1 MEFTN
6 CGCTWAES
14 VVHVTVSCCGMRSGV
29 ERRAGVVVSALL
41 SASALVGCS
50 EDGPDG
56 SDGDCSARVRLSGKV
71 FRPHNELNQEAPGG
85 HVLGRGEIIDCG
97 SATDAQG
104 VDTVEVYAVSH
115 VDDEI
120 AVVVTDSQWSGV
132 YVVEGLPQS
141 DWPEQL
147 KIGR

>member
-1 MEFTN
+1 
-6 CGCTWAES
+6 
-14 VVHVTVSCCGMRSGV
+14 MRSGV

-50 EDGPDG
+50 EAAPDG

-71 FRPHNELNQEAPGG
+71 FRPHNELNQGAPVG
-85 HVLGRGEIIDCG
+85 HVLGRGEIVDCG

-104 VDTVEVYAVSH
+104 VDTVEVHAVSH
-115 VDDEI
+115 VDDQI

-132 YVVEGLPQS
+132 YVVEGLAQS
-141 DWPEQL
+141 AWPEQL